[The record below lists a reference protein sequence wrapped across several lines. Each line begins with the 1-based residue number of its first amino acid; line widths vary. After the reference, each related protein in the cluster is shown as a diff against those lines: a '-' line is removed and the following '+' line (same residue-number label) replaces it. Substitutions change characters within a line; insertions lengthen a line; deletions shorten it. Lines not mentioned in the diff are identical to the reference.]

1 LEGGGK
7 VSKGLQKVQHNIK
20 IRLDDLMWEK
30 RIPSITALSEA
41 TNITRSTL
49 VRLRDNKAAGINL
62 DTLEKLCN
70 YLDIEITELM
80 VIKK

>member
-1 LEGGGK
+1 M
-7 VSKGLQKVQHNIK
+7 SKGMQKVQHNIK

-70 YLDIEITELM
+70 YLDIEIAELM
-80 VIKK
+80 IIKK